1 MMHRTICEFDGSIGM
16 HALTSDVSSNDFN
29 GRIGLAVRQVL
40 SSLLRSRPAP
50 AASAAAPVAP
60 AHDRAVTVR
69 NLAAEMNF
77 VAWRS

>member
-1 MMHRTICEFDGSIGM
+1 MHRTICEFDGSIAM

-40 SSLLRSRPAP
+40 STLLRTRPAR
-50 AASAAAPVAP
+50 AATVSAPVAP
-60 AHDRAVTVR
+60 ARERVVTVR
-69 NLAAEMNF
+69 NVAAEMNF